1 MQHTS
6 GLPSSAHNVASPHDR
21 RRQPRVGGL
30 VLTPQERGTA
40 SGTSDPTTAVRP
52 RVALWTAEGTLSR
65 VLQATLRAACA
76 ELNLDFQAV
85 ATQEHMVRL
94 AAELG
99 GGLLLLVDCLAG
111 APEDIPRCDALAAS
125 IPLPFPIG
133 IIHPRKEAVEA
144 MARRTDR
151 HLDWIPADVSLA
163 VLLDMVQDGVA
174 RVTDPPSP
182 APSLTD
188 REQEVDALAGKGCNT
203 AQIAA
208 QLGITDATVRTHR
221 AHIRDKQWQE

>member
-6 GLPSSAHNVASPHDR
+6 GLPSSAPSPAPPHNR
-21 RRQPRVGGL
+21 RCHPLVGGPDHPTPAQPR
-30 VLTPQERGTA
+30 
-40 SGTSDPTTAVRP
+40 AV
-52 RVALWTAEGTLSR
+52 LWTAEGALSR

-85 ATQEHMVRL
+85 ATQEHLVRL
-94 AAELG
+94 AAEPG

-111 APEDIPRCDALAAS
+111 APEDIPRCDALALS
-125 IPLPFPIG
+125 LPLPLPLPIG

-144 MARRTDR
+144 MARRGDR
-151 HLDWIPADVSLA
+151 RLDWIPADVSLA
-163 VLLDMVQDGVA
+163 VLLDMVQDGMA
-174 RVTDPPSP
+174 RVMAPPP
-182 APSLTD
+182 LAPSLTD
-188 REQEVDALAGKGCNT
+188 REQEVDELAGKGRNT

-221 AHIRDKQWQE
+221 ANIRDKQWRE